1 MPLTYDAN
9 KWVLARDACKEAIEL
24 AVLNG
29 HDLYKKK
36 DYRLDESEANPYP
49 EEGAVR
55 CLRTGMVDWESRN
68 VEVLFAETRNEG
80 SYGVQNKSLPFVK
93 DGWAWNGVCP
103 TWAMLNRFYT
113 KNGLPWDEDP
123 EFASKV
129 KTEVVS
135 VDAAHATQAAQ
146 GQKTILFNLDREPR
160 YYAWIAFQGGYFEV
174 LNNATNP
181 AYSDGYVDG
190 GRLVCSFLLGGNC
203 SIGTA
208 NVQLDGNYSPGGYL
222 NKKGVDPNTTVGT
235 SSTTLNQYPWPVIRL
250 ADLYLAYAEACIEI
264 GTSDDLTNAKTYINY
279 IRERA
284 GIPTLETSWNGIAT
298 LNQSKLRE
306 IVRQERMIE
315 LYLENQNFWDM
326 RRWLLAEE
334 YFGVKAK
341 GMNIKAS
348 TIDDFAKLT
357 EISFERKFKSPTQY
371 LLPIPST
378 DINRDPQL
386 VNNPGY

>member
-1 MPLTYDAN
+1 
-9 KWVLARDACKEAIEL
+9 
-24 AVLNG
+24 
-29 HDLYKKK
+29 
-36 DYRLDESEANPYP
+36 
-49 EEGAVR
+49 
-55 CLRTGMVDWESRN
+55 MVDWESRN

-190 GRLVCSFLLGGNC
+190 GRLVCSFLWEVIVVL
-203 SIGTA
+203 
-208 NVQLDGNYSPGGYL
+208 VQLTCSVMVTIVL
-222 NKKGVDPNTTVGT
+222 VD
-235 SSTTLNQYPWPVIRL
+235 I
-250 ADLYLAYAEACIEI
+250 
-264 GTSDDLTNAKTYINY
+264 
-279 IRERA
+279 
-284 GIPTLETSWNGIAT
+284 
-298 LNQSKLRE
+298 
-306 IVRQERMIE
+306 
-315 LYLENQNFWDM
+315 
-326 RRWLLAEE
+326 
-334 YFGVKAK
+334 
-341 GMNIKAS
+341 
-348 TIDDFAKLT
+348 
-357 EISFERKFKSPTQY
+357 
-371 LLPIPST
+371 
-378 DINRDPQL
+378 
-386 VNNPGY
+386 